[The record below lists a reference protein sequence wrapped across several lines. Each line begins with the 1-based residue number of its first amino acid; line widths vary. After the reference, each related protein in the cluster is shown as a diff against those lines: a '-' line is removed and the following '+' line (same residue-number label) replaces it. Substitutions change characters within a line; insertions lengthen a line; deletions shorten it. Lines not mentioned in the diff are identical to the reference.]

1 MKIVKKYQT
10 DDGEMFDDQGS
21 AAQHELE
28 MSAREQIKSIVLP
41 AYNADRA
48 ESVIRS
54 IINNAHAVRDAL
66 NAYIR
71 RLPNPRKSG
80 KGKKNDNENNGNNGN
95 NGTREKH
102 FRESLI

>member
-10 DDGEMFDDQGS
+10 DDGQVFDSQED
-21 AAQHELE
+21 AAKHE
-28 MSAREQIKSIVLP
+28 REVALREEIKKIVLP

-48 ESVIRS
+48 ESVVRS
-54 IINNAHAVRDAL
+54 IVSNAVAVRDAL

-80 KGKKNDNENNGNNGN
+80 KHKMAQSDLGE
-95 NGTREKH
+95 
-102 FRESLI
+102 